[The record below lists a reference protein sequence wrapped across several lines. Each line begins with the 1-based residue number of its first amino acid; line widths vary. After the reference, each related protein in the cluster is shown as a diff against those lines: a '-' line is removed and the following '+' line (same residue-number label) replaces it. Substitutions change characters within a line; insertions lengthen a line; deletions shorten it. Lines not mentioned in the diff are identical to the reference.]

1 MQLLD
6 LIQTTVAPSSWQ
18 PYGPGSISVFGGGGG
33 AAGGGRSG
41 ARRLVDVIQ
50 ENVRP
55 QTWDVNGGY
64 GTISCVA
71 AEVRERGE
79 PRAKSREESGGAR
92 WKGCG

>member
-64 GTISCVA
+64 GTIHVW
-71 AEVRERGE
+71 
-79 PRAKSREESGGAR
+79 PPK
-92 WKGCG
+92 